1 MFDLTHGFLFLLL
14 GMTLTVLGFGI
25 AFYFGSKQTKP
36 EPELTEVE
44 KSIKDIYNVKK
55 N

>member
-1 MFDLTHGFLFLLL
+1 MDMEHGFGLFAL
-14 GMTLTVLGFGI
+14 GMILTVLGFGI

>member
-25 AFYFGSKQTKP
+25 AFYFGSKQQP
-36 EPELTEVE
+36 EEEELNEAQ
-44 KSIKDIYNVKK
+44 KSIQKLYDKGR
-55 N
+55 